1 MGFRCGYLVDQRQ
14 SALRRVSHF
23 NPHSKGDT
31 QMLTAT
37 TSTRSNRSIF
47 VPRDTG
53 SPNDGL
59 LKHISTL
66 GSIARLDFERCSVAS
81 DVIYAI
87 EGDAMP
93 TSQQD
98 EEARVGTLAYAL
110 KKLNPTHVRPTAVA
124 SDSAST
130 VRALGEVPHES
141 RPYREK

>member
-1 MGFRCGYLVDQRQ
+1 LVDQRR

-23 NPHSKGDT
+23 NPHLKGDT
-31 QMLTAT
+31 QMLAAT
-37 TSTRSNRSIF
+37 TFTRSNRSIF
-47 VPRDTG
+47 VPRDIG